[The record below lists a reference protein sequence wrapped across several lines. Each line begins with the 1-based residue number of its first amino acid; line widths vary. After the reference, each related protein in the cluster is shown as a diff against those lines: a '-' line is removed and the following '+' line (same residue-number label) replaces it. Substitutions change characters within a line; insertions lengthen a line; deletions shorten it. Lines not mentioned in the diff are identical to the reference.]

1 MTEDINLIC
10 TTCPKGCTLVISR
23 EGETIVEVS
32 AGCKR
37 GKDYAHQEL
46 TDPRRM
52 IATTVKIAG
61 ARHPLL
67 PVYTAAPFPKP
78 RITELMQALN
88 GLQVHAPVKAGAVVL
103 QDVLGTGIDILAS
116 RDMELNLVKIRNNK
130 ENLPCFIRGK
140 LVHRQTILAG
150 NILCLIP

>member
-1 MTEDINLIC
+1 MKTEQSELIC
-10 TTCPKGCTLVISR
+10 TTCPKGCTLVISKD
-23 EGETIVEVS
+23 GETIVDVK

-52 IATTVKIAG
+52 VASTVRIEG

-78 RITELMQALN
+78 RIPELVSVLR
-88 GLQVHAPVKAGAVVL
+88 QVTVQAPVRSGTVVL
-103 QDVLGTGIDILAS
+103 PDVLGTGIDILAS
-116 RDMELNLVKIRNNK
+116 RDM
-130 ENLPCFIRGK
+130 
-140 LVHRQTILAG
+140 
-150 NILCLIP
+150 

>member
-1 MTEDINLIC
+1 MTIEQSELIC
-10 TTCPKGCTLVISR
+10 TTCPKGCTLVISKD
-23 EGETIVEVS
+23 GETIVDVK

-52 IATTVKIAG
+52 VATTVKIQG

-78 RITELMQALN
+78 RIPELVSALRK
-88 GLQVHAPVKAGAVVL
+88 VVVSAPIQSGSVVL
-103 QDVLGTGIDILAS
+103 SDVLGTGIDVLAS
-116 RDMELNLVKIRNNK
+116 RDM
-130 ENLPCFIRGK
+130 
-140 LVHRQTILAG
+140 
-150 NILCLIP
+150 